1 MNIPGHFKFLLDS
14 VENAALQTE
23 AILHSESES
32 LWDDIVES
40 FEERHHKSNYWLF
53 CTRWLREQ
61 LLTVMAGGSPRALL
75 AILSVLCPEQVP
87 APNHAGEPSKAMERR
102 IASVLLPILM
112 LEIVVRVRNSAAE
125 RLGPYSPAVEAYHP
139 EDHRD

>member
-1 MNIPGHFKFLLDS
+1 
-14 VENAALQTE
+14 
-23 AILHSESES
+23 
-32 LWDDIVES
+32 
-40 FEERHHKSNYWLF
+40 
-53 CTRWLREQ
+53 

-125 RLGPYSPAVEAYHP
+125 RLGPYSPAVEAYHS

>member
-23 AILHSESES
+23 AILHSESEN

-53 CTRWLREQ
+53 CTRRLREQ

-125 RLGPYSPAVEAYHP
+125 RLGPYSPAVEAYP
-139 EDHRD
+139 SEAHRD